1 MRESPCR
8 YTMIVAGASYLK
20 LFLLSKH
27 YSGTGRNVEFQPL
40 FLFFTVQRIGNS
52 KVHYRIIC
60 QTVSSKCNVVRIQYY
75 FISSRSY
82 QESIVGK

>member
-8 YTMIVAGASYLK
+8 YTMIVAGASYLKIK

-52 KVHYRIIC
+52 K
-60 QTVSSKCNVVRIQYY
+60 SSAKPFPPNAT
-75 FISSRSY
+75 SSVFNITS
-82 QESIVGK
+82 